1 MHKERCQ
8 QTNKAEEANKAEEVV
23 VDDLVNM
30 MRNWEILTMEK
41 NRCKTF
47 GKTFTTTRYLAR

>member
-8 QTNKAEEANKAEEVV
+8 QTNKAEEANKAEE